1 VSHFYWHVPLV
12 EAVVP
17 DRLVAECERSPIA
30 WVQRLGYLLDV
41 TNNQDLADKLAPSIL
56 ARAKDV
62 APLVRATSRSGAP
75 RSERWKL
82 AVNATVEPD
91 L

>member
-1 VSHFYWHVPLV
+1 
-12 EAVVP
+12 VV
-17 DRLVAECERSPIA
+17 
-30 WVQRLGYLLDV
+30 
-41 TNNQDLADKLAPSIL
+41 

-62 APLVRATSRSGAP
+62 APLVRAKSRSGTP
-75 RSERWKL
+75 RDERWKL

>member
-1 VSHFYWHVPLV
+1 MS
-12 EAVVP
+12 
-17 DRLVAECERSPIA
+17 ECGRSPIA
-30 WVQRLGYLLDV
+30 WVQRLGYLLDL
-41 TNNQDLADKLAPSIL
+41 TEHRDLADKLAPSVV

-62 APLVRATSRSGAP
+62 APLVRAKSRSGAP
-75 RSERWKL
+75 RDERWRL